1 MNTATPLSK
10 LSLPVPAKLQA
21 LNDASLEKAQELLS
35 GLYEHSDW
43 IAHQALAQRPFRSVA
58 QLKAAMCAVLDGA
71 GREAQL
77 ALVRAH
83 PELAGKA
90 MLITKSSSTRELE
103 KGEFRKM
110 WSASL
115 SIPPSRPSLLT
126 HLTDAAN

>member
-1 MNTATPLSK
+1 MKTSTPLPH
-10 LSLPVPAKLQA
+10 LTLPVPAKLQA
-21 LNDASLEKAQELLS
+21 LNDAPLEKAQEMLS
-35 GLYEHSDW
+35 GLYEHSEW

-90 MLITKSSSTRELE
+90 MLSKNLTAESTNEQ
-103 KGEFRKM
+103 
-110 WSASL
+110 S
-115 SIPPSRPSLLT
+115 
-126 HLTDAAN
+126 